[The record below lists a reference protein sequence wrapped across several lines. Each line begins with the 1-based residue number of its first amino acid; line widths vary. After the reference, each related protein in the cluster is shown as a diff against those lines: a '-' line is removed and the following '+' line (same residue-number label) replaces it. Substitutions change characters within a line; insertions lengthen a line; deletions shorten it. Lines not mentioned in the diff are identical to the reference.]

1 MYETML
7 QMPNKTTS
15 MNLGGCIVSSI
26 YIIIINIHQTA
37 NEDGDFDAEE
47 GRAEVDV

>member
-7 QMPNKTTS
+7 QTSSKTTS
-15 MNLGGCIVSSI
+15 VDLGGCIESSI
-26 YIIIINIHQTA
+26 YTTIINIHQTA
-37 NEDGDFDAEE
+37 NEDRDFDAEE